1 MTSKKQLGIR
11 VPQEVQNHLA
21 EMARLTGVS
30 TSVFVENLIESE
42 WDKLQGS
49 PKMAAMLEALRLFAE
64 QVQSIATAEP
74 QQQTVALPE

>member
-11 VPQEVQNHLA
+11 VPQEVQSHLA
-21 EMARLTGVS
+21 EMSRLAGVS
-30 TSVFVENLIESE
+30 TSVFVENLIENE

-49 PKMAAMLEALRLFAE
+49 PKMAAMLDALRLFAE
-64 QVQSIATAEP
+64 QVQSIAAAEP